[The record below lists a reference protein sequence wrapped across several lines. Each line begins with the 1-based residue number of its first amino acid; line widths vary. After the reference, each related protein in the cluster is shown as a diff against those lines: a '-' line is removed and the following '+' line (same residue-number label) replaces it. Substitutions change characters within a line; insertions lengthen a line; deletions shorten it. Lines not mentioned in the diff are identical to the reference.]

1 MRSTKKLIIASFLL
15 SFASSTFAQVTKQPP
30 DTGRFYITSKD
41 SAGTRL
47 YYRSRERPI
56 LDTSVP
62 FDTARVKRNWSRL
75 RKGMPV
81 SELSALFGGRAG
93 FELDPENG
101 LEYWWYGRRA
111 VVVNSITK
119 KVSYW
124 DK

>member
-1 MRSTKKLIIASFLL
+1 MTNATRIIAATLL
-15 SFASSTFAQVTKQPP
+15 CAFASPVSAQVTKQPP